1 MPNPQEMAV
10 IANLTSAQLD
20 ILTETESQRLT
31 TEYLN
36 PPTVLPMNIGLRGR
50 RQTAPEMMLNFDDQ
64 IVLIALENENACN
77 AVLRASA
84 NSIIEELRK
93 SVL

>member
-50 RQTAPEMMLNFDDQ
+50 RQTELNFDDQ